1 MVNEER
7 KKVVT
12 LRGHHIVGGL
22 ADRYLL
28 RLYGAEELDLS
39 RFWGTEKKRE
49 KENKSTFFY
58 WIKEKVSKLEN
69 ILFKYEHR
77 PKHGEAFLNALR
89 SFQDFLLDNPDTL
102 ILVVD
107 GLDDICNMSDVKC
120 GAKEPSCEDPEDD
133 RRMASVLDLEIG
145 QTYTME
151 EIMRRI
157 KVYYELAGEPPLTK
171 YLKQY
176 FDKKEIDEIRLG
188 RLLEK
193 YSKQ

>member
-1 MVNEER
+1 
-7 KKVVT
+7 
-12 LRGHHIVGGL
+12 
-22 ADRYLL
+22 
-28 RLYGAEELDLS
+28 
-39 RFWGTEKKRE
+39 
-49 KENKSTFFY
+49 
-58 WIKEKVSKLEN
+58 
-69 ILFKYEHR
+69 
-77 PKHGEAFLNALR
+77 
-89 SFQDFLLDNPDTL
+89 
-102 ILVVD
+102 
-107 GLDDICNMSDVKC
+107 MSDVKC
-120 GAKEPSCEDPEDD
+120 GAKKPSCEDPEVD